1 MFTGQEK
8 FHKAGMA
15 FLNVAGRVPNVDGLL
30 CTDFIGDDLQ
40 CTKLF
45 YTFGA
50 MADSFYEYTLK
61 QWILSK
67 GQDTVGGGWLGTI
80 VTLNQSC
87 VSALQVVIHAR

>member
-1 MFTGQEK
+1 
-8 FHKAGMA
+8 MA
-15 FLNVAGRVPNVDGLL
+15 FLNVASRLPSVDGLL
-30 CTDFIGDDLQ
+30 CTDFMGDDLQ

-67 GQDTVGGGWLGTI
+67 GQDTVGAGQGCLVEESSMGEMAPIAHKVCAERYSGAEGKGIT
-80 VTLNQSC
+80 
-87 VSALQVVIHAR
+87 